1 MKFVSGSDGYP
12 AFNLTDRTNIAV
24 DAISLLPQTLVGD
37 FALLVSTKPSNQY
50 GGYLFAVVNPLDTV
64 VQFGIYLSHV
74 IDSHMDISL
83 YYTDSTKSDE
93 TVTIARFKV
102 PEFTKRWTKLAI
114 KVKED
119 KISLFLDCDVESEY
133 VISDRLPD
141 LTLEEGSTLYLAQA
155 GPVLS
160 GRYVVS
166 IQGHTMTLNFN
177 HNFSGFVIFSAL

>member
-1 MKFVSGSDGYP
+1 
-12 AFNLTDRTNIAV
+12 
-24 DAISLLPQTLVGD
+24 
-37 FALLVSTKPSNQY
+37 
-50 GGYLFAVVNPLDTV
+50 
-64 VQFGIYLSHV
+64 
-74 IDSHMDISL
+74 MDVSL

-119 KISLFLDCDVESEY
+119 KISLYLDCDVESEY

-177 HNFSGFVIFSAL
+177 QVLSYFQHYNSLKTVL